1 MVLAAKVFVVK
12 EERNLPLV
20 ASKLKDFKL
29 EQEMRIEGDSFNLL
43 SEITDL
49 NISKESLEG
58 DVLVRHGLPGQP
70 ARASPCPS
78 SGRTRRPF
86 SFDLFG
92 KSVFLSIFDKKS
104 RANNIAN
111 EMSKALFMS
120 LGQIVEGRIQPE
132 TLKRFHEENFEITKI
147 LFFDD
152 VDLPNITKL
161 SLYGEALGTTTL
173 YNDYL
178 THGKIWYAVVKS
190 QKYGYVVGVTRNCVV
205 TVFSR
210 TELPDFKKYV
220 RQEDPSLNL
229 VETERAASGAATS
242 NRNLKFR
249 RQYLRESSAF

>member
-29 EQEMRIEGDSFNLL
+29 EHEVRIEGDSFSLL

-49 NISKESLEG
+49 DISKEGLEG
-58 DVLVRHGLPGQP
+58 TFSFDTVFQVNQHGKSVPIVRTFE
-70 ARASPCPS
+70 A
-78 SGRTRRPF
+78 PF

-92 KSVFLSIFDKKS
+92 NNLFVSIFDKKA

-132 TLKRFHEENFEITKI
+132 TLKRFHEDSVESKI
-147 LFFDD
+147 LFFDGID
-152 VDLPNITKL
+152 IPSISKL
-161 SLYGEALGTTTL
+161 SLYGEGLVNTTL

-178 THGKIWYAVVKS
+178 QHGQLWYAVVKS
-190 QKYGYVVGVTRNCVV
+190 KNYGYVVGLTRNCVV
-205 TVFSR
+205 TCFSR
-210 TELPDFKKYV
+210 TDLPEFKRYV
-220 RQEDPSLNL
+220 RAEVLPLIS
-229 VETERAASGAATS
+229 
-242 NRNLKFR
+242 
-249 RQYLRESSAF
+249 